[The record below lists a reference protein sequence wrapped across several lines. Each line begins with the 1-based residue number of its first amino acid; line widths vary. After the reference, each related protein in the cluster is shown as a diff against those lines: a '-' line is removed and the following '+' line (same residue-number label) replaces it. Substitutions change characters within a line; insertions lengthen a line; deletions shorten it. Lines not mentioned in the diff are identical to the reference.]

1 MEIRTQLTKNGR
13 ILLPVRFRKAL
24 DLQPGDELILRLE
37 EDSIQVL
44 PVHQAVTQAQDLV
57 KKYVPQ
63 GTSLVDELIKTRSQ
77 EANND

>member
-44 PVHQAVTQAQDLV
+44 PAHKAVSQAQDLV
-57 KKYVPQ
+57 KKYVPH
-63 GTSLVDELIKTRSQ
+63 GTSLVDELIKSRRQ
-77 EANND
+77 EADND

>member
-44 PVHQAVTQAQDLV
+44 PAHKAV
-57 KKYVPQ
+57 
-63 GTSLVDELIKTRSQ
+63 S
-77 EANND
+77 

>member
-24 DLQPGDELILRLE
+24 DLQPADELILRLE

-44 PVHQAVTQAQDLV
+44 PVHQAVIQAQDLV

-63 GTSLVDELIKTRSQ
+63 GTSLVDELIKTRRQ